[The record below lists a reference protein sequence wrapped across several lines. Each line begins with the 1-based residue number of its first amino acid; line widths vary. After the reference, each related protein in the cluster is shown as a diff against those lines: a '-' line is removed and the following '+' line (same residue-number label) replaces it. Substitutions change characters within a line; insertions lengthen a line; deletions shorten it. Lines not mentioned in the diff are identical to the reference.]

1 MDASNYL
8 NIIGLALDVSG
19 ACLVFFNSPK
29 TTYQTHM
36 YQSSEI
42 PELVKKA
49 DKQNNLAKFGF
60 LLLFIGFMIQ
70 LISNFFS

>member
-8 NIIGLALDVSG
+8 NIVGLGLDVLG

-29 TTYQTHM
+29 TTYQTYM

-42 PELVKKA
+42 PELGKKRR
-49 DKQNNLAKFGF
+49 
-60 LLLFIGFMIQ
+60 
-70 LISNFFS
+70 